1 MKDKLEQMNLFN
13 SKVAPSIKYQ
23 GN

>member
-1 MKDKLEQMNLFN
+1 MKDKLDQMNLFN